1 LYTKS
6 NLHTRC
12 FSFLFSS
19 SSSVSHG
26 GTYGAKAVACDAAVA
41 TQRVI
46 KEEKLVENAAV
57 RPHLR
62 PCAVNFLRLTHS
74 TCVLCVSMQ
83 ARGEQLTKLLLQ
95 LKDKYPQISDVRG
108 PGLMIGVEFY
118 DERDNAY
125 PFPGHDSK
133 HTVKYGFTGA
143 LTKKCLDHGMLILN
157 TGYLPASLLY
167 CGVCDVCVRGAVVR
181 VRSCAVV
188 RVR

>member
-1 LYTKS
+1 
-6 NLHTRC
+6 
-12 FSFLFSS
+12 
-19 SSSVSHG
+19 
-26 GTYGAKAVACDAAVA
+26 
-41 TQRVI
+41 
-46 KEEKLVENAAV
+46 
-57 RPHLR
+57 
-62 PCAVNFLRLTHS
+62 
-74 TCVLCVSMQ
+74 MQ

-157 TGYLPASLLY
+157 TGYLAPLSPLF
-167 CGVCDVCVRGAVVR
+167 CVCAVVCVRVR
-181 VRSCAVV
+181 WGVCGGG
-188 RVR
+188 